1 MTAKQLTRLGQH
13 KARARNRPVYV
24 LVQSFIAPIRITAPL
39 SCGADYVICHP
50 DGHTEHIKGS
60 LTEGARG

>member
-24 LVQSFIAPIRITAPL
+24 LHQSFIAPIRIVAPL
-39 SCGADYVICHP
+39 NCKADYVICHP
-50 DGHTEHIKGS
+50 DGHTEHV
-60 LTEGARG
+60 RGQVLEAKI